1 MIWTCRRWALCLT
14 SGWSTVTCCAG
25 PVELLHHGC
34 REVHFTCTVEAS
46 DGGNPEQLQVLCAQ
60 PLPLPCAESLMDVY
74 LHHAGDVREYGVLLM
89 EGTGVPGPVLAFYGA
104 EQRRSGQRK
113 MSEAT
118 TLAPVFDVNAPLTPR
133 RLHQVPWCRS
143 EGWAHLCIFL
153 PATQQAFPRNDRTW
167 PYPDLSFCFEERDL
181 PPLGGPEW
189 GTVLRHKVYGFTG
202 VGI

>member
-1 MIWTCRRWALCLT
+1 
-14 SGWSTVTCCAG
+14 
-25 PVELLHHGC
+25 
-34 REVHFTCTVEAS
+34 
-46 DGGNPEQLQVLCAQ
+46 
-60 PLPLPCAESLMDVY
+60 MDVY
-74 LHHAGDVREYGVLLM
+74 LRHAGDVREYGVLLM